1 VAVAVVAPPRTLV
14 GHRVT
19 YPSVETAKRRLTSVP
34 LLLIAATALVA
45 LLPVW
50 LPIAVFVDLVRG
62 RLRMPTARLLAFA
75 LGWSWL
81 ELTGVIVALWL
92 WSTGRRNDHPRHYAL
107 QRWWAANLMRV
118 LRRTTGLTVEVTGI
132 EAMSPGPV
140 VMLCRH
146 ASLADSL
153 VSAWV
158 VTSLATKRPR
168 YVLKRE
174 LLADPCLDIVGNRL
188 PNHFLDRDAADSA
201 SELAALT
208 VVANGLGI
216 DDVAIIFPEG
226 TRAAPAKRT
235 RALARI
241 AERDPV
247 RAERLA
253 ALQHLLP
260 PRPAGTAAL
269 LAGSPG
275 SDVVIAWHTG
285 FEGLDTFGGILRS
298 LGRGAPRVRFAAI
311 RIPRDHVPST
321 DDVPALTAWLDERWL
336 DADRAVDALLTEST
350 FSRV

>member
-1 VAVAVVAPPRTLV
+1 MIAAVA
-14 GHRVT
+14 
-19 YPSVETAKRRLTSVP
+19 LTV
-34 LLLIAATALVA
+34 

-50 LPIAVFVDLVRG
+50 APLAVIADLVRG
-62 RLRMPTARLLAFA
+62 RTRVPTARLLAFA

-81 ELTGVIVALWL
+81 ETVGVAAATWLWLTGR
-92 WSTGRRNDHPRHYAL
+92 GRDHRRHYAL
-107 QRWWAANLMRV
+107 QRWWAANLMGV
-118 LRRTTGLTVEVTGI
+118 LRRTTGLTIEVSGVE
-132 EAMSPGPV
+132 ALSPGPV
-140 VMLCRH
+140 VVLCRH

-158 VTSLATKRPR
+158 VTSLAAKQPR

-174 LLADPCLDIVGNRL
+174 LLADPCLDVVGNRL

-201 SELAALT
+201 GELSALT
-208 VVANGLGI
+208 ALAQGLGH

-226 TRAAPAKRT
+226 TRAAPTKRT

-241 AERDPV
+241 AERDPE

-253 ALQHLLP
+253 GLQHLLP

-269 LAGSPG
+269 LAGSPD

-298 LGRGAPRVRFAAI
+298 LARGAPRVRFAAI
-311 RIPRDHVPST
+311 RIARDDVPSS
-321 DDVPALTAWLDERWL
+321 DDVPALTVWLDERWL
-336 DADRAVDALLTEST
+336 DADRAVDALLSEST
-350 FSRV
+350 LSRV